1 MVLRKIWQK
10 SLLAAVCT
18 AGCMLS
24 PAAHAEDLTIIYVP
38 LDNRPVCDDYVR
50 QTMEA
55 AGCKIIQPPEKFIA
69 NNNKNADPEKIWEWL
84 ERKAPK
90 ADAAVI
96 STDTLIY
103 GGLVA
108 SRTHLL
114 SQDTLNAR
122 INRLANLKAS
132 LPIKIYAFSTI
143 MRTPRASKGRVEP
156 PYYTVCGPSIFAY
169 SELLDKENQNK
180 LTLIDKLKMQTLE
193 RNLPAAELGDWLQ
206 RREKNL
212 KVNIQLTRLAR
223 SNRFHYLAI
232 GKDDNATLSSTHMEA
247 RELARSTFG
256 VSPQVMQI
264 IDGVD
269 QLGILLMA
277 RAYNE
282 ANKLTPSIYTEYSPG
297 VGASTLPQYS
307 DARLQD
313 SVPQQII
320 AAGAQQANQPQGAGF
335 ILAINTPADGIVK
348 DSTADDNQ
356 FFASPAN
363 KAFIHTL
370 SHQIDGGAKI
380 SLADI
385 SYSNGADNGFMNA
398 LANTG
403 KLPELLAYNG
413 WNTADNAI
421 GFAIAQG
428 IMAMHMQ
435 PQDKNLLMRQRI
447 IDDWYYQSN
456 ARRWVSDAL
465 SKHTREEMKYE
476 LDIAEEPVLKKITAD
491 CYELA
496 KKYSF
501 TRSTDFELS
510 FPWKRLF
517 EVDVKIKKK

>member
-1 MVLRKIWQK
+1 MVIKKLWQK
-10 SLLAAVCT
+10 NLIAALCT
-18 AGCMLS
+18 ASCMLS
-24 PAAHAEDLTIIYVP
+24 PAAHAEELTIIYVP

-55 AGCKIIQPPEKFIA
+55 VGCRIIQPPEKYIA
-69 NNNKNADPEKIWEWL
+69 DNNRNADPEKIWEWL

-108 SRTHLL
+108 SRTHSF

-122 INRLANLKAS
+122 VNRLANLKAS
-132 LPIKIYAFSTI
+132 LPIKLYAFSTI
-143 MRTPRASKGRVEP
+143 MRTPRASRGRVEP
-156 PYYTVCGPSIFAY
+156 PYYTICGPSIFAY
-169 SELLDKENQNK
+169 SELLDKANQNK
-180 LTLIDKLKMQTLE
+180 LTLTDKLKMRALE
-193 RNLPAAELGDWLQ
+193 RNIPSAELGDWLQ

-212 KVNIQLTRLAR
+212 KVNLQLTRLAR
-223 SNRFHYLAI
+223 SGRFHYLAI
-232 GKDDNATLSSTHMEA
+232 GKDDNAPLSSTHMEA
-247 RELARSTFG
+247 RELSRSTFG

-269 QLGILLMA
+269 QLGMLLMA

-282 ANKLTPSIYTEYSPG
+282 ANKLTPSIYTEYAPG
-297 VGASTLPQYS
+297 AGASTLPQYS

-320 AAGAQQANQPQGAGF
+320 AAGAQQTAAPNTADF
-335 ILAINTPADGIVK
+335 ILAINSPADGIVK
-348 DSTADDNQ
+348 DSTADDNKY
-356 FFASPAN
+356 FASPAN

-370 SHQIDGGAKI
+370 VHQLDGGAEI

-403 KLPELLAYNG
+403 KLADLLAYNG

-421 GFAIAQG
+421 GYAIAQG
-428 IMAMHMQ
+428 MLARHM
-435 PQDKNLLMRQRI
+435 PQADKDMLMRQRI

-456 ARRWVSDAL
+456 ARRTVSDAL
-465 SKHTREEMKYE
+465 SKHNREEMKYE
-476 LDIAEEPVLKKITAD
+476 LNIAEEPVLKKITID
-491 CYELA
+491 CSELA

-501 TRSTDFELS
+501 TRSTNFELS

>member
-1 MVLRKIWQK
+1 M
-10 SLLAAVCT
+10 
-18 AGCMLS
+18 
-24 PAAHAEDLTIIYVP
+24 
-38 LDNRPVCDDYVR
+38 
-50 QTMEA
+50 
-55 AGCKIIQPPEKFIA
+55 
-69 NNNKNADPEKIWEWL
+69 
-84 ERKAPK
+84 
-90 ADAAVI
+90 
-96 STDTLIY
+96 
-103 GGLVA
+103 
-108 SRTHLL
+108 
-114 SQDTLNAR
+114 
-122 INRLANLKAS
+122 
-132 LPIKIYAFSTI
+132 
-143 MRTPRASKGRVEP
+143 
-156 PYYTVCGPSIFAY
+156 
-169 SELLDKENQNK
+169 
-180 LTLIDKLKMQTLE
+180 
-193 RNLPAAELGDWLQ
+193 
-206 RREKNL
+206 
-212 KVNIQLTRLAR
+212 
-223 SNRFHYLAI
+223 
-232 GKDDNATLSSTHMEA
+232 
-247 RELARSTFG
+247 
-256 VSPQVMQI
+256 
-264 IDGVD
+264 
-269 QLGILLMA
+269 
-277 RAYNE
+277 
-282 ANKLTPSIYTEYSPG
+282 
-297 VGASTLPQYS
+297 PQYS

-370 SHQIDGGAKI
+370 SHQLDGGAKI

-428 IMAMHMQ
+428 IMALHMQ
-435 PQDKNLLMRQRI
+435 PKEKDLLMRQRI

-456 ARRWVSDAL
+456 ARRTVSDML
-465 SKHTREEMKYE
+465 SKHNREEMKYE

-491 CYELA
+491 CYDLA

-501 TRSTDFELS
+501 TSNTSFELS

>member
-1 MVLRKIWQK
+1 MKLNKLGLN
-10 SLLAAVCT
+10 SLMAAFCV
-18 AGCMLS
+18 AGCMLA
-24 PAAHAEDLTIIYVP
+24 PAAHAQDLTIIYVP

-55 AGCKIIQPPEKFIA
+55 AGCKIIQPPEKYIA
-69 NNNKNADPEKIWEWL
+69 DNNSNANPEKIWEWL

-108 SRTHLL
+108 SRTHHL
-114 SQDTLNAR
+114 SQAVLDER
-122 INRLANLKAS
+122 VNRLANIKAS
-132 LPIKIYAFSTI
+132 LPIKLYAFSTI
-143 MRTPRASKGRVEP
+143 MRTPRASRGRVEP
-156 PYYTVCGPSIFAY
+156 PYYAICGPSIFAY
-169 SELLDKENQNK
+169 SELLDKEAQNK
-180 LTLIDKLKMQTLE
+180 LTLVDKLKKRALE
-193 RNLPAAELGDWLQ
+193 RNLPAAELNDWLE
-206 RREKNL
+206 RRQKNL
-212 KVNIQLTRLAR
+212 KVNLQLTRLAR

-232 GKDDNATLSSTHMEA
+232 GKDDNAPLSSTHMEA
-247 RELARSTFG
+247 RELSRSTFG
-256 VSPQVMQI
+256 VSPEVLQI

-269 QLGILLMA
+269 QLGMLLMS

-282 ANKLTPSIYTEYSPG
+282 AKGITPYIYTEYAPG
-297 VGASTLPQYS
+297 AGAATLPQYS

-320 AAGAQQANQPQGAGF
+320 AAGAKETNAPERADF
-335 ILAINTPADGIVK
+335 ILAINSPADGIVK
-348 DSTADDNQ
+348 DSTADDNKY
-356 FFASPAN
+356 FASPAN
-363 KAFIHTL
+363 KSFVHL
-370 SHQIDGGAKI
+370 LCHQIDGGAKI

-385 SYSNGADNGFMNA
+385 SYSNGADNGFMNY
-398 LANTG
+398 LANSG
-403 KLPELLAYNG
+403 RLPDLIAYNG

-428 IMAMHMQ
+428 NMCRFMNQQSKDM
-435 PQDKNLLMRQRI
+435 LMKQRL

-465 SKHTREEMKYE
+465 AKHNREEMKYE

-496 KKYSF
+496 QKYSF
-501 TRSTDFELS
+501 TRNTKFEIT

-517 EVDVKIKKK
+517 EVNVKIED

>member
-1 MVLRKIWQK
+1 MVLKKIWQK
-10 SLLAAVCT
+10 RLLAVFCA

-24 PAAHAEDLTIIYVP
+24 PAAHAEDLAIIYVP

-55 AGCKIIQPPEKFIA
+55 AGCKIIQPPEKYIS
-69 NNNKNADPEKIWEWL
+69 NNNQNADPDKIWEWL

-90 ADAAVI
+90 ADAAII

-108 SRTHLL
+108 SRTHHL
-114 SQDTLNAR
+114 SQETLDNR
-122 INRLANLKAS
+122 INRLANLKSS
-132 LPIKIYAFSTI
+132 LPIKLYAFSTI

-180 LTLIDKLKMQTLE
+180 LSIVDKLKMQSLE
-193 RNLPAAELGDWLQ
+193 RNLPAEELGDWLQ

-232 GKDDNATLSSTHMEA
+232 GKDDNAPLSSTHMEA

-256 VSPQVMQI
+256 VSPQVLQI

-269 QLGILLMA
+269 QLGMLLMA
-277 RAYNE
+277 RAYTE
-282 ANKLTPSIYTEYSPG
+282 AKGITPAIYTEYAPG
-297 VGASTLPQYS
+297 AGASTLPQYS

-320 AAGAQQANQPQGAGF
+320 AAGAIQTPTPQSADF
-335 ILAINTPADGIVK
+335 ILAVNSPADGIVK
-348 DSTADDNQ
+348 DSTADDNK

-363 KAFIHTL
+363 KVFIHNI
-370 SHQIDGGAKI
+370 SHQLDGGAKV

-413 WNTADNAI
+413 WNTADNAL
-421 GFAIAQG
+421 GYAIAQG
-428 IMAMHMQ
+428 IICLSVTEK
-435 PQDKNLLMRQRI
+435 DKTILLKQRI

-456 ARRWVSDAL
+456 ARRTVSDMLA
-465 SKHTREEMKYE
+465 KHNREEMKYE

-496 KKYSF
+496 AKYPF
-501 TRSTDFELS
+501 TRNTKFELS